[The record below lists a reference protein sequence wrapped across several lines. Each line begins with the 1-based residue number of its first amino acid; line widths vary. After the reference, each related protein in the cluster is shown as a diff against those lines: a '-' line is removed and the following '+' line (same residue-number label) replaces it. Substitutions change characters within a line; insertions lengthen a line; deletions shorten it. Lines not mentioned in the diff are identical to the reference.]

1 MGVNLQLHTSLTA
14 AQRPRVLLLQQLSAN
29 SARRHAYGAGD
40 QSATQRWPSDAVLST
55 ASTQTPSYPRR
66 PVRAALLISAARQG
80 LPEITCAGTAAPAAK
95 TLGTSARTWG
105 GFSAIRCEDLRRRT
119 PVFAA
124 THDCQRASQLVSGSE
139 AHVKAMMSSRLQM
152 PLTDELAVTCLLLRI
167 CR

>member
-1 MGVNLQLHTSLTA
+1 MRWH
-14 AQRPRVLLLQQLSAN
+14 RSASCKN
-29 SARRHAYGAGD
+29 SGN
-40 QSATQRWPSDAVLST
+40 VST
-55 ASTQTPSYPRR
+55 H
-66 PVRAALLISAARQG
+66 L
-80 LPEITCAGTAAPAAK
+80 
-95 TLGTSARTWG
+95 G